1 MKKHFEK
8 VAVLGAGVMGAQI
21 AALLTNMNVPV
32 ILFELAADGKDK
44 NALSKQAIG
53 RLAKLKPAPF
63 ATGSV
68 QHAIETANYD
78 DDLSKLKECDLII
91 EAIAENMDWKKDLY
105 GKINSFIKDDAILAT
120 NTSGLSINQLAG
132 ILPDD
137 RKEQFL
143 GIHFFNPPRY
153 MHLVELIPCDTTRQE
168 HVDSLEEFL
177 VSNLGKGV
185 VLAKDTP
192 NFIANRVGVF
202 NLIATIHYAESLDIP
217 FEVVDKITAK
227 PLGRPKSGTFRTMD
241 VVGLDVLANV
251 VQTMQDNLSED
262 PWHDYYQ
269 LPDYILALI
278 KEGALGQKAGKGI
291 YINKGKQVFSPKER
305 KHIDAN
311 AKVDETL
318 AGILK
323 DKDWRQRFNALSNAP
338 GGDDSR
344 QARFVY
350 KMMIDLFHYCCFHLE
365 DIASSTA
372 DIDFAVRWGF
382 GWNQGPF
389 EIMQAIG
396 WSDVID
402 AIEKSIR
409 SGQTMSNSDL
419 PEWCRATSEV
429 HNVDGSW
436 SPAKKTYLPL
446 RNNPVYKRQKLREN
460 VIPIK
465 TGPGSTIFENDSA
478 RLWSEDDDIAIL
490 SFKTKMHAINEEV
503 LDSVLRA
510 CDEADKN
517 HAALILWHPAAPF
530 SIGAD
535 LVQIGN
541 KLKAGNVAGK
551 IARGV
556 QQFMAGNGFQVID
569 PDIVDDIVA
578 RFQQA
583 SMSLKYCRVP
593 TVAAVQGI
601 ALGGGCEFQMHC
613 NLTVAAMES
622 YIGLVE
628 AGVGLLPAG
637 GGLKELALKAMQA
650 AKGGDIFPHI
660 QAAFELTAMA
670 KVSASGLD
678 AKQNGLL
685 DARDIIVANQH
696 EILHV
701 ARYHARAMVESGNR
715 SPRSDEPIKVAGKT
729 GKATLMMLATNM
741 LEGHFISEHDYK
753 IADRI
758 ATVLSGGEVE
768 SGSMVSQD
776 WLLKLERDY
785 FIELI
790 QTKKTQQR
798 IIHTLKTGKPLRN

>member
-21 AALLTNMNVPV
+21 AALLANMNVPV
-32 ILFELAADGKDK
+32 ILFELAADKKDK
-44 NALSKQAIG
+44 NALSKQAIK
-53 RLAKLKPAPF
+53 RLTKLKPAPF
-63 ATGSV
+63 ATSIV

-78 DDLSKLKECDLII
+78 DDLLKLKECDLII
-91 EAIAENMDWKKDLY
+91 EAIAENIDWKKNLY
-105 GKINSFIKDDAILAT
+105 DKISGFIKDDAILAT
-120 NTSGLSINQLAG
+120 NTSGLSINQLAE

-137 RKEQFL
+137 KREQFL

-153 MHLVELIPCDTTRQE
+153 MHLVELIPCVTTQQE
-168 HVDSLEEFL
+168 YVNSLEEFL
-177 VSNLGKGV
+177 VSSLGKGV

-192 NFIANRVGVF
+192 NFIANRIGVF
-202 NLIATIHYAESLDIP
+202 NLITTIHYAESLNIP
-217 FEVVDKITAK
+217 FEVVDQITAK

-278 KEGALGQKAGKGI
+278 TEGALGQKVGKGL
-291 YINKGKQVFSPKER
+291 YINKGKQIFSPKEK

-311 AKVDETL
+311 AQVDGTL
-318 AGILK
+318 AAILK
-323 DKDWRQRFNALSNAP
+323 NKDWSQRFNALKD
-338 GGDDSR
+338 DDSE
-344 QARFVY
+344 QAQFVY
-350 KMMIDLFHYCCFHLE
+350 RMMIDVFHYCCFHLE
-365 DIASSTA
+365 DIASNAA

-382 GWNQGPF
+382 GWDQGPF

-402 AIEKSIR
+402 AIEKCIKSD
-409 SGQTMSNSDL
+409 QTMSNSDL
-419 PEWCRATSEV
+419 PEWCKTISEV
-429 HNVDGSW
+429 HNAGGSW
-436 SPAKKTYLPL
+436 SPAQKTYLPL

-465 TGPGSTIFENDSA
+465 TELGSTIFENDSA
-478 RLWSEDDDIAIL
+478 RLWNQNDDIAIL
-490 SFKTKMHAINEEV
+490 SFKTKMHAINEAV
-503 LDSVLRA
+503 LDSVLQA

-517 HAALILWHPAAPF
+517 HAALVLWHPTAPF
-530 SIGAD
+530 AIGAD
-535 LVQIGN
+535 LTQVGDG
-541 KLKAGNVAGK
+541 LKAGNVA
-551 IARGV
+551 A
-556 QQFMAGNGFQVID
+556 
-569 PDIVDDIVA
+569 VDAIVA
-578 RFQQA
+578 KFQQA
-583 SMSLKYCRVP
+583 SMSLKHCRVP
-593 TVAAVQGI
+593 TVAAVQGM

-613 NLTVAAMES
+613 NFTVAAMES

-650 AKGGDIFPHI
+650 AKGGDLFPHI
-660 QAAFELTAMA
+660 QEAFELTAMA

-678 AKQNGLL
+678 AKYSGLL
-685 DARDIIVANQH
+685 DVRDTIIANQY

-701 ARYHARAMVESGNR
+701 AKYYARAMAESGNR
-715 SPRSDEPIKVAGKT
+715 SPRPDKPIKVIGKT

-753 IADRI
+753 IAEGI

-776 WLLKLERDY
+776 WLLKLEREY

-790 QTKKTQQR
+790 RTGKTQQR
-798 IIHTLKTGKPLRN
+798 IMHTLKTGKPLRN